1 MKFFRKNL
9 FSISAFVFM
18 AFFSILAIEGAHHH
32 DNTLESHDD
41 CSICSW
47 QATGSQ
53 APSTPVPPVI
63 PQPLLFVFFLFFTP
77 SFVSSFNSFPSP
89 GRSPPKNLL

>member
-9 FSISAFVFM
+9 FSLTAFAFLS
-18 AFFSILAIEGAHHH
+18 FFSVLAIEGAHHH
-32 DNTLESHDD
+32 DSLESHDD
-41 CSICSW
+41 CSICAW

-53 APSTPVPPVI
+53 ASSTPASPT
-63 PQPLLFVFFLFFTP
+63 LLFYALILPFFFTLVIFHFSPFFLSP
-77 SFVSSFNSFPSP
+77 S